1 MAKVSRTYRLSGE
14 VMEII
19 EGRDRNKYP
28 SANSFVEERILRARA
43 ERRETELA
51 ATLEDMKEEMAR
63 MRMEMA
69 EMRRA
74 ISEERNVIPLIP
86 EFQD

>member
-28 SANSFVEERILRARA
+28 SANSFVEERILRARD

-74 ISEERNVIPLIP
+74 ISEERNMIPLIP